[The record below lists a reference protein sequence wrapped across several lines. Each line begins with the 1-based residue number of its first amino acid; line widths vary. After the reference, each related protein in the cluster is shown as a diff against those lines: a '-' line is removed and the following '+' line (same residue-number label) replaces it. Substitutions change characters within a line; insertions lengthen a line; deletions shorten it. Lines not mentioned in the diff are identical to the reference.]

1 MAAVAQQAQPT
12 VAVRVALQLQRDVLD
27 QDRHTRE
34 RRVIRHR
41 AGVVES
47 VLRRPDE
54 DGAQLGVDRLDRL
67 DRGLDELDRGH
78 LTLADQVGL
87 GGRVE
92 PDQIGIHHVVSFV
105 PGAMFLFAEGD
116 TRTQRQGDS
125 SPGER

>member
-1 MAAVAQQAQPT
+1 VAAVAQQAQAT
-12 VAVRVALQLQRDVLD
+12 VAVRAALQLQRDVLD

-34 RRVIRHR
+34 RRVLRHR

-67 DRGLDELDRGH
+67 DRGLDELDRGR
-78 LTLADQVGL
+78 LTPADQIGL

-92 PDQIGIHHVVSFV
+92 PDKIGAIHQWFPFVSPV
-105 PGAMFLFAEGD
+105 LFLFSEETLGRNG
-116 TRTQRQGDS
+116 TLKPWRR
-125 SPGER
+125 